1 MRITF
6 KSAGAAAAI
15 PAMYIAVSADVPAS
29 ERPTAG
35 IDWAYVA
42 TGMLFAFA
50 GALLFV
56 WLGRKFT
63 GNRKE

>member
-1 MRITF
+1 MRVTF

-15 PAMYIAVSADVPAS
+15 LAIYTAVSADVPAS
-29 ERPTAG
+29 DRPTAG
-35 IDWAYVA
+35 VDWSYVA

-63 GNRKE
+63 GNKKK